1 MVKEKLLNY
10 LEIQTAFLDLDKI
23 DQLFSAKG
31 LAEIFKVKRN
41 TVSHYLNQL
50 NESGFL
56 VKINTRPVYY
66 FHKVSFSEHFF
77 PLNKDI
83 YTGIQDIKKE
93 RPFFQP
99 KQDLFSLLVGSEKSL
114 TRTIE
119 QIKSALYYPDNGL
132 PVLIT
137 GESGTGKSYLVR
149 LVYEYCLEHDLI
161 EEDAPFVTLN
171 CAQYADNPEL
181 LTSNLFGHVEGAFTG
196 ADKTKIGAFEA
207 ANKGILFLD
216 EVHRLNPEGQEK
228 LFTYLD
234 QGNIYR
240 MGDTSHPI
248 AIQTRL
254 FFATT
259 EDLESTFLT
268 TFIRRI
274 PIQVKL
280 PTLEER
286 SRSERIELIYSFFI
300 GEQRRIDRPINIS
313 SQVLSLLSNSSF
325 KGNIGELKNLVK
337 VMTANAFAEQ
347 TDQEELAITI
357 YHVPGNKF
365 GHSVQNIK
373 NNSEK
378 DVRITSN
385 STTALLINRNF
396 PKQQR
401 LVHTF
406 KNLLNTFKRND
417 CQIELCKEILKKEVE
432 SLFDYLLFET
442 GRQQKHE
449 ILLYMTQYIR
459 ETLRQMETAHQI
471 KFNGN
476 SVYAISYYLFQRD
489 ARSWQPESIEINQL
503 IRVMESQI
511 VEVYS
516 GSYYYVT
523 RILELCQPKLD
534 LDISSMDKIL
544 MTIYLQGADWA
555 KDKAVPKAIIV
566 AHGYATASSISNV
579 ANRFL
584 DKEIFEA
591 FDMPLDVTPQ
601 QIADEILDYSEY
613 NNISNGLVILVD
625 MGSLKEIYQ
634 YFPKQ
639 ITAPIII
646 MNNVTTPLAI
656 SIGENLQKNL
666 PLKEL
671 AEKSIS
677 ESQLDWEIIY
687 PQENKLQV
695 LLTTCFT
702 GIGTATQISHL
713 LERSLPQN
721 SELKIFPYEY
731 ELLERNKHSEAVF
744 SMYEVVG
751 IVGTAD
757 PVIEDIPYITLESL
771 ISGDK
776 EHILTKW
783 LSNVLSEEEQKAFN
797 ANIIRNF
804 SLEKV
809 IDSVTILDTDKVMK
823 EIELFMRELE
833 ENIRVTLTNA
843 QRLSLYVHIS
853 CLIERLIRNIP
864 IETYK
869 GYDELYQC
877 QKEYLFKIK
886 RAFSVIEKDYSVKIP
901 DSELAYIYDILKQT
915 VDNSAEIEE
924 F

>member
-1 MVKEKLLNY
+1 MKEELLKY
-10 LEIQTAFLDLDKI
+10 LEIQTAFLDLKEI
-23 DQLFSAKG
+23 DEVFTAKK
-31 LAEIFKVKRN
+31 LADIFQVKRN
-41 TVSHYLNQL
+41 TISHYLNQL
-50 NESGFL
+50 NESGLL

-66 FHKVSFSEHFF
+66 FHKASFDEHFF
-77 PLNKDI
+77 PLNKTM
-83 YTGIQDIKKE
+83 YAGIMEIEKEKPLFQHKK
-93 RPFFQP
+93 
-99 KQDLFSLLVGSEKSL
+99 DLFSLLIGSDKSL
-114 TRTIE
+114 NRSVE

-137 GESGTGKSYLVR
+137 GESGTGKSFLVR
-149 LVYEYCLEHDLI
+149 LIYEYCVENGLI
-161 EEDAPFVTLN
+161 DEQAPFVTLN

-196 ADKTKIGAFEA
+196 ATYAKMGAFEA
-207 ANKGILFLD
+207 ANQGILFLD

-234 QGNIYR
+234 QGIIYR
-240 MGDTSHPI
+240 MGDTNSPI
-248 AIQTRL
+248 KVQARL

-274 PIQVKL
+274 PIQVQL
-280 PTLEER
+280 PTLGER
-286 SRSERIELIYSFFI
+286 NRSERLELIYSFLI
-300 GEQRRIDRPINIS
+300 REQRRIKRPIQVS
-313 SQVLSLLSNSSF
+313 SQVLSLLSNGSF

-337 VMTANAFAEQ
+337 VMTAKAFAEQ
-347 TDQEELAITI
+347 TSQEEIVITI
-357 YHVPGNKF
+357 YHLPEKKIGT
-365 GHSVQNIK
+365 SIQNIQ

-378 DVRITSN
+378 DIRITDN
-385 STTALLINRNF
+385 STIEQLIEGNL

-401 LVHTF
+401 LISTF
-406 KNLLNTFKRND
+406 KSLLNMFEKSN
-417 CQIELCKEILKKEVE
+417 CCLEKCKEGLKKEVE
-432 SLFDYLLFET
+432 TLFDYLLFET
-442 GRQQKHE
+442 DRQQKHE
-449 ILLYMTQYIR
+449 LLLYMTQYIR
-459 ETLRQMETAHQI
+459 DTLRQMETAHQI

-476 SVYAISYYLFQRD
+476 SVYTISYYLFQRT
-489 ARSWQPESIEINQL
+489 ARSWYPDSVETNQL
-503 IRVMESQI
+503 IRELENQVATY
-511 VEVYS
+511 YS

-534 LDISSMDKIL
+534 LEISSLDKIL
-544 MTIYLQGADWA
+544 MTIYLQGADWS
-555 KDKAVPKAIIV
+555 KNQSFPKAIIV

-584 DKEIFEA
+584 GKEIFEA

-613 NNISNGLVILVD
+613 NDVSNGLVILVD

-656 SIGENLQKNL
+656 AIGENLQKNL
-666 PLKEL
+666 PLKEI
-671 AEKSIS
+671 AEIS
-677 ESQLDWEIIY
+677 TKEAMLDWEIIY

-702 GIGTATQISHL
+702 GIGTATHISHL
-713 LERSLPQN
+713 LEKSLPKM

-731 ELLERNKHSEAVF
+731 EVLKNNKRSEAVF
-744 SMYEVVG
+744 SMYDVLG
-751 IVGTAD
+751 IIGTAD
-757 PVIEDIPYITLESL
+757 PVIEDIPYLSLESL
-771 ISGDK
+771 ISGD
-776 EHILTKW
+776 EDHVLTKW
-783 LSNVLSEEEQKAFN
+783 LSTTMPDEERRLFN

-809 IDSVTILDTDKVMK
+809 IDSVTILDTEKVMK
-823 EIELFMRELE
+823 EVELFMRELE
-833 ENIRVTLTNA
+833 EITEIIISNS
-843 QRLSLYVHIS
+843 QKLSLYVHIS
-853 CLIERLIRNIP
+853 CLIERLIRNVP

-877 QKEYLFKIK
+877 QKKTLIKIK
-886 RAFSVIEKDYSVKIP
+886 TAFSVIEKDYSVEIP
-901 DSELAYIYDILKQT
+901 DSELAYIYDILQQKT
-915 VDNSAEIEE
+915 DISSKTED